1 MTVNL
6 MPCSIVRDT
15 QTVAPAPDARARG
28 FSMPTNPIGI
38 NPMCIRVSL
47 DMEDLAAAITMYLQA
62 QSNPALKGAI
72 DDITFTDGD
81 GDEVYPE
88 EITVVL
94 DSAEEAT

>member
-1 MTVNL
+1 MT
-6 MPCSIVRDT
+6 
-15 QTVAPAPDARARG
+15 
-28 FSMPTNPIGI
+28 TNPIGD

-62 QSNPALKGAI
+62 QNHPALKGASI

-81 GDEVYPE
+81 GDEFCPE

-94 DSAEEAT
+94 DSAEDSE